1 MDILVR
7 ECGPGD
13 DTWRGMAGLFPRAVA
28 WTGDPD
34 DTGSYHFLAAVDEA
48 GRLLGG
54 SVIDIGPMGFGPL
67 AEETVGF
74 LEDIEVL
81 EAHRRKG
88 VGKALLRAVLSFAW
102 EKGARSVR
110 WTVDYENAAGIALYS
125 GPGVAFVPE
134 EDPDAE
140 NPEKCYTVVA
150 ANPKP
155 AEGGRAP

>member
-13 DTWRGMAGLFPRAVA
+13 DFWAGMTGLFPRAVA
-28 WTGDPD
+28 WTEDPG
-34 DTGSYHFLAAVDEA
+34 DTGSYHFLAATDRA
-48 GRLLGG
+48 GHLLGG
-54 SVIDIGPMGFGPL
+54 SVVDIGPMGFGPL
-67 AEETVGF
+67 AGMTVGF
-74 LEDIEVL
+74 LEDIEVI

-125 GPGVAFVPE
+125 GPGLAFVPE

-140 NPEKCYTVVA
+140 HPEKCYTVVA
-150 ANPKP
+150 ANPDL
-155 AEGGRAP
+155 ANAGRAP